1 MFDYIYGDK
10 SRHFNFIRLP
20 QILFTDEIF
29 RPLSSDTKIL
39 YALLLDRTGL
49 SIKKHWLDSE
59 GRVYINYPIAEIC
72 EKIGVGT
79 QKAVRIMK
87 ELENFGLIERE
98 RLGQGKP
105 DRIYVKHCGRH
116 LEEEDTIEETV
127 GAEEIEAVENSD
139 TDISEFSNSPL
150 QSCENQNSGILKI
163 KTQDFPKSQLPLYS
177 QTERAIL
184 SESDLINQ
192 SERRIDVM
200 DSVADRK
207 VYEQVIKDNIE
218 YDWFVEV
225 LSMPKSKHNLKG
237 TIEEL
242 DEIVEIMVDC
252 VCSTAKTIRVN
263 GENKPTEIVKG
274 QFLKLTNDHIQYVFD
289 RIYGYASEITNMRAY
304 LITTLYNAP
313 MTMNS
318 TFQADFRATFGHF

>member
-72 EKIGVGT
+72 EKIGVGS
-79 QKAVRIMK
+79 QKAVRLMK

-105 DRIYVKHCGRH
+105 DRIYVKHCGKH
-116 LEEEDTIEETV
+116 SEDDDTIEKTV
-127 GAEEIEAVENSD
+127 GTDEIEAVENAD
-139 TDISEFSNSPL
+139 TDISEFPKSPL
-150 QSCENQNSGILKI
+150 QNCENQNSGILKTT
-163 KTQDFPKSQLPLYS
+163 TQEFSESQLPLYS

-184 SESDLINQ
+184 TKSNQINQ
-192 SERRIDVM
+192 SDGGIDVM
-200 DSVADRK
+200 DSIAHRK
-207 VYEQVIKDNIE
+207 VYEQVIKENIE

-242 DEIVEIMVDC
+242 NEIVEIMVDC

-263 GENKPTEIVKG
+263 GENKPTEVVKA
-274 QFLKLTNDHIQYVFD
+274 QMLKLTNDHIQYVFE

-304 LITTLYNAP
+304 FITALYNAP

-318 TFQADFRATFGHF
+318 TFQADFRATFGSF